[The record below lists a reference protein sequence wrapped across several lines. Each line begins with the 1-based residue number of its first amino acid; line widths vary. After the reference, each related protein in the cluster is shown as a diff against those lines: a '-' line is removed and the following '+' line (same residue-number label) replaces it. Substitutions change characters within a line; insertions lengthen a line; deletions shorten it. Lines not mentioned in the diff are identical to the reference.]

1 MNLVFMGMPGAG
13 KGTQAAK
20 LIDRYKIPHI
30 STGDMFRAAIKE
42 ETELGMK
49 AKSYMDRGELVPD
62 EVTIGIVRE
71 RLAQPDCQEG
81 FLLDGFPRTVP
92 QAEALEE
99 ILQNLGKQLDHVIFL
114 DVPKEELIE
123 RLSGR
128 WVSPTSGATYHM
140 IYNPPKVP
148 GRCDIDGSKLIQR
161 EDDKPETVTKRLD
174 VFMAQTKPLLEFY
187 EAKGCLRIVDGTK
200 SIDHVFQDII
210 NIVEDKK
217 S

>member
-71 RLAQPDCQEG
+71 RLAQPDCQKG

>member
-20 LIDRYKIPHI
+20 LIERYNIPHI

-42 ETELGMK
+42 ETALGLK

-71 RLAQPDCQEG
+71 RLAQADCEQG

-92 QAEALEE
+92 QAEALDD
-99 ILQNLGKQLDHVIFL
+99 ILQQLGRKLDHVIFI
-114 DVPKEELIE
+114 DVPKEELIA

-148 GRCDIDGSKLIQR
+148 GICDIDGSKLIQR

-174 VFMAQTKPLLEFY
+174 VFMEQTKPLLEFY
-187 EAKGCLRIVDGTK
+187 TAKGCLRTVDGTK

-210 NIVEDKK
+210 TIIEEKK
-217 S
+217 